1 MPDHLTLGDN
11 ISVDCEFMGL
21 NVERDR
27 LCLVQISSGKNDAHI
42 IKLNK
47 ENYNAPNLKK
57 VLQDKKINKFFTTQ
71 EQTYYL

>member
-1 MPDHLTLGDN
+1 MLKETGFASSN
-11 ISVDCEFMGL
+11 IY
-21 NVERDR
+21 
-27 LCLVQISSGKNDAHI
+27 GKNDAHI

-57 VLQDKKINKFFTTQ
+57 LLQDKKLTKFFTTQ